1 MNDLATQE
9 NEVTQQDW
17 SYWQKALAGEKPPI
31 HEGDPQSG
39 FYKRRISRKGPFVP
53 VAIWRDGEEWVALVD
68 GKPTDAE
75 ALWTWVADKPITKAE
90 YDRVTS
96 GEPWSDGP
104 PFEPPVTDNLRNSDP
119 ENEHEALKDQIDSAK
134 AGIAE
139 FEKIESD
146 ESQAKAQALRARLN
160 ELSNEADK
168 KRKAEKQPHLDAGKA
183 VDAKWQPLV
192 KDAKANAET
201 IKKAM
206 SAYETEKLKKQREEQ
221 ARLEQQRRE
230 AEEAARR
237 AEEMGRPKAA
247 DPAPAPE
254 IDTAADQSAPAP
266 IKGNYGRAASV
277 SVVKVVTGFSDQ
289 DALYA
294 FLKTHPDLQKAMIDL
309 AQRAINKGF
318 EVPGVEVD
326 EQAKV
331 S

>member
-1 MNDLATQE
+1 MNDMAHQE
-9 NEVTQQDW
+9 NTDQQDW
-17 SYWQKALAGEKPPI
+17 TYWQKALAGDKPPV

-39 FYKRRISRKGPFVP
+39 FYRRRLKKNGPFVP
-53 VAIWRDGEEWVALVD
+53 VAIWRDGDDWVALVD
-68 GKPTDAE
+68 GKPADAMY
-75 ALWTWVADKPITKAE
+75 LWTWVCDKPITKAE
-90 YDRVTS
+90 YDRVS
-96 GEPWSDGP
+96 NGEPWSDAP
-104 PFEPPVTDNLRNSDP
+104 IFDPTATNDLRNSDP
-119 ENEHEALKDQIDSAK
+119 ENELEALKDQIESAK

-146 ESQAKAQALRARLN
+146 EAQVKAQALRARLN

-168 KRKAEKQPHLDAGKA
+168 KRTAEKKPHLDAGKA

-192 KDAKANAET
+192 KDAKANAEK

-230 AEEAARR
+230 TEEAAKRD
-237 AEEMGRPKAA
+237 EEMGRPKAA
-247 DPAPAPE
+247 DATPPPE
-254 IDTAADQSAPAP
+254 TDTTPEQTAPAP

-277 SVVKVVTGFSDQ
+277 SVVKVVTGISDQ
-289 DALYA
+289 GALYA
-294 FLKTHPDLQKAMIDL
+294 FLKDHPELKQTMIDL
-309 AQRAINKGF
+309 AQRAVKKGF
-318 EVPGVEVD
+318 EVPGVSID